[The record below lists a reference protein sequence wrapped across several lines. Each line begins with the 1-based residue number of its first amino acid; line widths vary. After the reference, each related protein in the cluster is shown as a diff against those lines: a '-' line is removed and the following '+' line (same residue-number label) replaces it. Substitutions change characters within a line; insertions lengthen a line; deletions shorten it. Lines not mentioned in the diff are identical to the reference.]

1 MKAKI
6 LFIYPT
12 PFRITGLP
20 VGLASL
26 IAVLKDEGHSI
37 KVFDTAFYRDSESK
51 SQTEIRAE
59 RMISKEVR
67 DEEKYLPENTSDMN
81 DDLITLL
88 RTFKPDLVGF
98 SILEIMYATSLRLAV
113 TIKKECP
120 GIPIIAGGVF
130 PTLSPDIV
138 INEAAI
144 DIICLGEGE
153 TSLRNLAARI
163 GEGKSYEDVE
173 GLWVK
178 RGKKIL
184 KNHPSALH
192 DINILPFPDFSE
204 FDPRLFFKPMQG
216 KMYKMINIETSRG
229 CVNNC
234 TYCAAPQLRKFFRE
248 NRCGTYNRNMAM
260 NKVIEQIHV
269 QIQKYS
275 PEFIYF
281 SSENFLSVS
290 DEEFGQFISAYEKI
304 RLPFWIQ
311 TRIETLSRER
321 IDELKRVGMLWLTI
335 GLEHGN
341 EEFRRKVLKRHYSN
355 EKFFEKMNILKEA
368 GIGAS
373 VNNVIGF
380 PDETRDLIFDT
391 IRMNKKLYEQNN
403 KLETNV
409 FLFTP
414 YRGCELFSACLEKG
428 LVDDV
433 LYTTSSN
440 MNERSVLNFP
450 EEHQKDLTGLV
461 RTFNLYIR
469 LPESCY
475 DQIKIAESLS
485 EEGDEMLRKLTQK
498 TVRAAVKT
506 RTSGK

>member
-26 IAVLKDEGHSI
+26 VAVLKEDGHSV
-37 KVFDTAFYRDSESK
+37 KVFDTAFYRDHESK

-67 DEEKYLPENTSDMN
+67 DEDKCLPENTTDMN
-81 DDLITLL
+81 EDLITLL

-98 SILEIMYATSLRLAV
+98 SILEIMYAMSIRLAN
-113 TIKKECP
+113 TIKKACP
-120 GIPIIAGGVF
+120 DIPIIAGGVF
-130 PTLSPDIV
+130 PTLSPEIV
-138 INEAAI
+138 INEPSV
-144 DIICLGEGE
+144 DIVCLGEGE
-153 TSLRNLAARI
+153 TSLKNLTARI
-163 GEGKSYEDVE
+163 SEKKSYDDVE

-178 RGKKIL
+178 SSGGII
-184 KNHPSALH
+184 KNNPSALH
-192 DINILPFPDFSE
+192 DINLLPFPDFSE

-234 TYCAAPQLRKFFRE
+234 TYCAAPHLRKFFIE
-248 NRCGTYNRNMAM
+248 NNCGKYNRNMDM
-260 NKVIEQIHV
+260 NTVIEQIHL

-290 DEEFGQFISAYEKI
+290 DDEFRQFISAYEKI
-304 RLPFWIQ
+304 GLPFWIQ
-311 TRIETLSRER
+311 TRIETLSKER
-321 IDELKRVGMLWLTI
+321 IEALKRVGMLWLTI

-391 IRMNKKLYEQNN
+391 IWMNKKLYEQNN

-414 YRGCELFSACLEKG
+414 YRGCELFGICLEKG

-440 MNERSVLNFP
+440 MNDRSVLHFP
-450 EEHQKDLTGLV
+450 EEHQHDLTGLV

-469 LPESCY
+469 LPETENE
-475 DQIKIAESLS
+475 QIKIAESPS
-485 EEGDEMLRKLTQK
+485 KEGDAMLKQLTQK
-498 TVRAAVKT
+498 ISKFPDKT
-506 RTSGK
+506 TCN

>member
-12 PFRITGLP
+12 PFRVTGLP

-26 IAVLKDEGHSI
+26 IAVLKEDGHSV

-67 DEEKYLPENTSDMN
+67 DEDDYLPENISDIN
-81 DDLITLL
+81 DDLIALI
-88 RTFKPDLVGF
+88 RTFKPDLIGF
-98 SILEIMYATSLRLAV
+98 SILEIMYATSIRLAN
-113 TIKKECP
+113 TIKKDCS
-120 GIPIIAGGVF
+120 GIPIITGGVF
-130 PTLSPDIV
+130 PTLSPEIV
-138 INEAAI
+138 INQPSI
-144 DIICLGEGE
+144 DMVCLGEGE
-153 TSLRNLAARI
+153 TSLRSLAARI
-163 GEGKSYEDVE
+163 CMGKTYDDIE

-178 RGKKIL
+178 GGGKVI
-184 KNHPSALH
+184 KNRPSTLH
-192 DINILPFPDFSE
+192 DINVLPFPDFSE

-234 TYCAAPQLRKFFRE
+234 TYCAAPHLRKFFRE
-248 NRCGTYNRNMAM
+248 NDCGKYNRNMDM
-260 NKVIEQIHV
+260 YKIIEQIHF

-281 SSENFLSVS
+281 SSENFLSLS
-290 DEEFGQFISAYEKI
+290 DEEFRQFISAFEKI
-304 RLPFWIQ
+304 GLPFWIQ

-391 IRMNKKLYEQNN
+391 IKMNKKLYEQNN

-414 YRGCELFSACLEKG
+414 YRGCELFSTCLEKG

-440 MNERSVLNFP
+440 MNERSVLHFP

-469 LPESCY
+469 LPETCY
-475 DQIKIAESLS
+475 DQIKIAESPS
-485 EEGDEMLRKLTQK
+485 KEGNAMLKRLIEKISK
-498 TVRAAVKT
+498 TVAKKT
-506 RTSGK
+506 GGG

>member
-1 MKAKI
+1 MKTKI

-26 IAVLKDEGHSI
+26 AAVLKHDLHAV

-67 DEEKYLPENTSDMN
+67 DEDKYLPENTSDMN
-81 DDLITLL
+81 EDLTFLL

-98 SILEIMYATSLRLAV
+98 SILEIMYATSLRLAD

-120 GIPIIAGGVF
+120 GVPIIAGGVF
-130 PTLSPDIV
+130 PTLSPEIVISEPSIDIV
-138 INEAAI
+138 
-144 DIICLGEGE
+144 CLGEGE
-153 TSLRNLAARI
+153 TSLKILAARI
-163 GEGKSYEDVE
+163 GAKKSYDDVE

-178 RGKKIL
+178 NGRKIL
-184 KNHPSALH
+184 KNTLSPLH
-192 DINILPFPDFSE
+192 NINKLPFPDFSE

-234 TYCAAPQLRKFFRE
+234 TYCAAPRLRKFFRE
-248 NRCGTYNRNMAM
+248 NECGKYNRNMDM
-260 NKVIEQIHV
+260 DKVIEQIHF
-269 QIQKYS
+269 QIKKYL

-281 SSENFLSVS
+281 SSENFLSLS
-290 DEEFGQFISAYEKI
+290 DDEFRQFIAAYEKI

-321 IDELKRVGMLWLTI
+321 IGELKRVGMLWLTI

-355 EKFFEKMNILKEA
+355 EKFFEKMNILKDA

-373 VNNVIGF
+373 INNMIGF
-380 PDETRDLIFDT
+380 PDETRELIFDT
-391 IRMNKKLYEQNN
+391 IRMNKQLFEQNN

-414 YRGCELFSACLEKG
+414 YRGCELFDTCLERG
-428 LVDDV
+428 LVND
-433 LYTTSSN
+433 LPYTTSSN
-440 MNERSVLNFP
+440 MNERSVLHFP
-450 EEHQKDLTGLV
+450 EEVQKDLTGLV

-475 DQIKIAESLS
+475 DQIRLAESPS
-485 EEGDEMLRKLTQK
+485 KEGDDMLRELTK
-498 TVRAAVKT
+498 RTMRAAVKNC
-506 RTSGK
+506 